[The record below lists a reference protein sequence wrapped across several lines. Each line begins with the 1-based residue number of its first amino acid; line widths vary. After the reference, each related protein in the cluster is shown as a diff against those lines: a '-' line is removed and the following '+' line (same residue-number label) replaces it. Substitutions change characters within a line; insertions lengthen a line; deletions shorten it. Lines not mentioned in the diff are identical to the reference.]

1 MESEEKDEKWR
12 RRKVITQQVK
22 ESEVRVTYCGGN
34 ILVAL
39 HDIKRKLILF
49 L

>member
-1 MESEEKDEKWR
+1 MMRSGEEE
-12 RRKVITQQVK
+12 VITQTG
-22 ESEVRVTYCGGN
+22 EVRVTYCGGN